1 MSIYAIE
8 TDRLTKR
15 YGEVLAVQSVDLRV
29 KQGEIYGFL
38 GLNGAGKT
46 TTIRALLGMICP
58 SEGRVRI
65 LGQEIDRGG
74 RGPWAQVGH
83 LVESPSAYPELSVHE
98 NLEVA
103 QSQSYGPEARGGACR
118 SDVVISDEPIDYTK
132 PLALDMF
139 VALSPAAAEKYWP
152 EVQEGKTLVL
162 VDKTLVPRTPDHAPP
177 VLGIE
182 ATRIAEEELKDR
194 LAANMIMLGAM
205 AAVTGWVSLKALE
218 ETLSGRMSAKALDT
232 SKAALR
238 RGFELGMALKAK
250 D

>member
-1 MSIYAIE
+1 MLGLLPLRNDLPGFGHHRNRGNSV
-8 TDRLTKR
+8 RR
-15 YGEVLAVQSVDLRV
+15 EVRIAGFGGQGVVTLGTILAVA
-29 KQGEIYGFL
+29 
-38 GLNGAGKT
+38 AG
-46 TTIRALLGMICP
+46 I
-58 SEGRVRI
+58 
-65 LGQEIDRGG
+65 
-74 RGPWAQVGH
+74 
-83 LVESPSAYPELSVHE
+83 HE

-132 PLALDMF
+132 PLALDVF

-152 EVQEGKTLVL
+152 EVQKGKTVVL

-177 VLGIE
+177 VLAVE

-194 LAANMIMLGAM
+194 VAANMIMLGAM

-218 ETLSGRMSAKALDT
+218 ETLSNRMSAKALDT

-238 RGFELGMALKAK
+238 KGFELGKALKAK
-250 D
+250 G